1 MMVVVP
7 LVNLLNTAH
16 AGGVTSYNCNH
27 MRIEFTN
34 NVGRRMFSQWG
45 SGAIIEND
53 IDESSQA
60 LQRPATNINA
70 VYSIT
75 NLAGPTIRV
84 MNSSLA
90 GQNAVVTTGNNFQF
104 GSSILYENITLL
116 QQTTARGFMLTP
128 TNDSSPNVAG
138 IPVIE
143 FSKLLNPSSASGTF
157 KTISDCTM
165 NGLLSAGASLVQRS
179 GSIIN
184 NDGVLPDS
192 GNSIEVQFPQGALA
206 LSVTIN
212 IPASSA
218 TGVFSYTLETTESTP
233 TVLARITGS
242 NAGAALAE
250 TIALTPGPF
259 FMGTLAQAQLKLTD
273 TETRA
278 TTVPVNALLLNYV
291 GG

>member
-1 MMVVVP
+1 
-7 LVNLLNTAH
+7 
-16 AGGVTSYNCNH
+16 
-27 MRIEFTN
+27 
-34 NVGRRMFSQWG
+34 
-45 SGAIIEND
+45 
-53 IDESSQA
+53 
-60 LQRPATNINA
+60 
-70 VYSIT
+70 
-75 NLAGPTIRV
+75 
-84 MNSSLA
+84 
-90 GQNAVVTTGNNFQF
+90 
-104 GSSILYENITLL
+104 
-116 QQTTARGFMLTP
+116 
-128 TNDSSPNVAG
+128 
-138 IPVIE
+138 
-143 FSKLLNPSSASGTF
+143 
-157 KTISDCTM
+157 M